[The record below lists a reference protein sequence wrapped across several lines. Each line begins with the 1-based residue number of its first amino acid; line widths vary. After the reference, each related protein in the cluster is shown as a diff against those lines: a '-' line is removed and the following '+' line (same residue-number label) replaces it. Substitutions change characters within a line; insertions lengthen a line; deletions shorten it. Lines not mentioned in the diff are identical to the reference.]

1 MQTAETRF
9 RSLRNSDRGLDMML
23 DKYEAILDELRVE
36 KRNLDS
42 VKEVKTG
49 TDGAKASMEQLL
61 RYICQR
67 MATG

>member
-1 MQTAETRF
+1 
-9 RSLRNSDRGLDMML
+9 MML

-36 KRNLDS
+36 KEILDS

-67 MATG
+67 NDGLEDTSCISG